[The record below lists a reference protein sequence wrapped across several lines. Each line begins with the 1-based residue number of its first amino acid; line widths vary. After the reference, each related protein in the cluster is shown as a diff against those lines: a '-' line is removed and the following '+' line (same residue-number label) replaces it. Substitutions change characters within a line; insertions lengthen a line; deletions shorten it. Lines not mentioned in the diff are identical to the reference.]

1 MVTDD
6 AFSVSRRQLVVY
18 LNAFSG
24 DATTEFPSTLQMAR
38 GGVCGLSDSRLYFM
52 NSSVYNDMIL

>member
-1 MVTDD
+1 M
-6 AFSVSRRQLVVY
+6 VY

-24 DATTEFPSTLQMAR
+24 DATTEFPSALQMAR

-52 NSSVYNDMIL
+52 NSSVYNNMIL